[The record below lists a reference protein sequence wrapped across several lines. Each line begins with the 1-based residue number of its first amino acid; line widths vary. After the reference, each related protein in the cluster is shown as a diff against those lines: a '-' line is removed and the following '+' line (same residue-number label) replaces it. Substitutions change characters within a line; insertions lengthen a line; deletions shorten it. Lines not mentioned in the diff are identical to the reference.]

1 MVQRTTVKLGDPA
14 ETEDG
19 TRDDGGGGGAASLQQ
34 RLVEQQRASRGRL
47 LLQTEDEV
55 PEVNSRDP
63 LTELLAGG
71 GGRRGAGAR
80 A

>member
-1 MVQRTTVKLGDPA
+1 MKLGDPA

-19 TRDDGGGGGAASLQQ
+19 TWDDDGGGGSGSAASLQQ

-71 GGRRGAGAR
+71 GGRRGAGTR